1 MNILEEIQNCPV
13 EWKELGEVCKIETG
27 KLNAN
32 ESVEDGK
39 YPFFTT
45 AKEISRINEYAYDGE
60 VVLVAGN
67 GDLNVKYYKGKFNAY
82 QRTYVLIPDL
92 EYYALLYLASMYQT
106 KSFKSAASGSIV
118 KFITKGDIENIP
130 VFIPDNK
137 AILNKFNC
145 LLMLQEQYQKESDEL
160 ASIRDWLLPMLM
172 NGQAAIED

>member
-1 MNILEEIQNCPV
+1 MCIR
-13 EWKELGEVCKIETG
+13 
-27 KLNAN
+27 
-32 ESVEDGK
+32 D
-39 YPFFTT
+39 
-45 AKEISRINEYAYDGE
+45 R
-60 VVLVAGN
+60 
-67 GDLNVKYYKGKFNAY
+67 
-82 QRTYVLIPDL
+82 
-92 EYYALLYLASMYQT
+92 YYALLYLASMYQI